1 MPAEGHAMIANPGV
15 DFFGRDIVLFELR
28 DFSAPGGRIKSFAT
42 VIARKP
48 AVRDNCGC

>member
-1 MPAEGHAMIANPGV
+1 MIANPGV